1 MRVLVVPEDS
11 RKDKFILKPLFKEL
25 FRSIGKPKTR
35 IKVCEDPVLGSVDEV
50 LKSSRI
56 KQVVAQYPMIGIFI
70 ICVDRDGKTGRR
82 RRLNQIE
89 SEFGDSQVVLA
100 ENAWEEIETWVLA
113 GLELPTEWRWTEVR
127 AEVQVK
133 ERYFDPLAVRREV
146 SDFPGGG
153 RKSLGEEAARRIT
166 AIRQKCPEDFDHLA
180 RRLQDAVHTA

>member
-56 KQVVAQYPMIGIFI
+56 KQIIAQYPMIGIFI

-82 RRLNQIE
+82 RR
-89 SEFGDSQVVLA
+89 
-100 ENAWEEIETWVLA
+100 
-113 GLELPTEWRWTEVR
+113 WTEVR

-133 ERYFDPLAVRREV
+133 ERYFDPLAVQREV

-153 RKSLGEEAARRIT
+153 RKSLGEESARRIT

>member
-35 IKVCEDPVLGSVDEV
+35 IKVCKDPVLGSVDEV

-56 KQVVAQYPMIGIFI
+56 KQIIAQYPMIGIFI

-89 SEFGDSQVVLA
+89 
-100 ENAWEEIETWVLA
+100 
-113 GLELPTEWRWTEVR
+113 
-127 AEVQVK
+127 
-133 ERYFDPLAVRREV
+133 ERYFDPLAVQREV